1 MYLKLIKNPILFQGR
16 NKNNNYFEGWYY
28 KQVSENSKNS
38 ISIIPGI
45 SKSKE
50 DSHAF
55 IQTIISTSE
64 SKLETHYHRFSIND
78 FYFNDEP
85 FILKIE
91 KNIFSCDVIDLNLFD
106 NDYSLNG
113 KLSFSS
119 FTKIKTN
126 TLYPNIMG
134 YYAYIPIME
143 CYHGIV
149 SMNHYLNGS
158 LSYNGKSINFDSGK
172 GYIEK
177 DWGTSFPREYI
188 WLQCNNFENKDVSIM
203 CSIAN
208 VPFMGASFQ
217 GLICNLSLKGKEYRF
232 ASYNDSKLKKLN
244 INDHE
249 LNIFLKKKN
258 LELELNVKPSDTG
271 VLKSPKIGLMNGSIK
286 EGVCRNC

>member
-1 MYLKLIKNPILFQGR
+1 
-16 NKNNNYFEGWYY
+16 
-28 KQVSENSKNS
+28 
-38 ISIIPGI
+38 
-45 SKSKE
+45 
-50 DSHAF
+50 
-55 IQTIISTSE
+55 
-64 SKLETHYHRFSIND
+64 
-78 FYFNDEP
+78 
-85 FILKIE
+85 
-91 KNIFSCDVIDLNLFD
+91 
-106 NDYSLNG
+106 
-113 KLSFSS
+113 
-119 FTKIKTN
+119 
-126 TLYPNIMG
+126 MG

-143 CYHGIV
+143 CFHGIV

-177 DWGTSFPREYI
+177 DWGTSFPKEYI

-217 GLICNLSLKGKEYRF
+217 GFICNLSLKGKEYRF

-271 VLKSPKIGLMNGSIK
+271 VLKSPKIGLMNGAIK